1 MPYKKQMEACFKGRK
16 HQIEIKVKR
25 GNERKRK
32 DRSEGRIG
40 KMRMADVSYLLLQY
54 VKTENNKSY
63 RDDDSTANKLNME
76 ETIAFENVLI

>member
-32 DRSEGRIG
+32 DRSERRRG
-40 KMRMADVSYLLLQY
+40 KMRMADVSSLTIISKL
-54 VKTENNKSY
+54 KT
-63 RDDDSTANKLNME
+63 
-76 ETIAFENVLI
+76 IILIWKKQ

>member
-32 DRSEGRIG
+32 DRSERRRG
-40 KMRMADVSYLLLQY
+40 KMRMADVSSLTVISKLKTIILIEMMILLQTNCIW
-54 VKTENNKSY
+54 KKQ
-63 RDDDSTANKLNME
+63 
-76 ETIAFENVLI
+76 